1 MTTSPTFK
9 NSYLVTNRA
18 DPTTIFTD
26 SKTYVVPLPSGELSY
41 YTSGAPYDQDAD
53 DYASVPFES
62 GFLTPLQADLQNT
75 AGSNGPADLAIYV
88 HGLAVT
94 FDDAISS
101 TAAFGSALS
110 SPGGYN
116 GLLIGFDWPS
126 YGEFVGPLPSYYA
139 TSRPPQNTSGTI
151 RDNINGSTQAFV
163 NLMQALLAIRI
174 NNQPLNLNIITHSE
188 GNFMLLLGMM
198 ALQKANVSSG
208 VNNALMLAAD
218 ISAAM
223 LQQGQWGNAI
233 TTICNQTTVYYSGC
247 DLDVCYSDYEF
258 FAFHDQA
265 YPTRLGL
272 IGPYAYPPATA
283 IPKTVVGIDC
293 AQVTVDL
300 GSQIDVHSS
309 YRSLPQVLVDMS
321 TTMNSNNPVYTGRK
335 LYPGATDPSYYLDPS
350 VNQIIGRAPQQG
362 IYRRR
367 RLRRRQLQALR
378 F

>member
-1 MTTSPTFK
+1 MTTPTFN
-9 NSYLVTNRA
+9 NSYLATNRA

-26 SKTYVVPLPSGELSY
+26 SKTYVVPLPSGGLSY
-41 YTSGAPYDQDAD
+41 YLSDTPYDQDSD
-53 DYASVPFES
+53 DYASVSSSDF
-62 GFLTPLQADLQNT
+62 FTPLKVDLQNT
-75 AGSNGPADLAIYV
+75 AGSNGPASLAVYI
-88 HGLAVT
+88 HGLAVD

-101 TAAFGSALS
+101 TAAFGTALA
-110 SPGGYN
+110 SPGGFN
-116 GLLIGFDWPS
+116 GLTIGFDWPS
-126 YGEFVGPLPSYYA
+126 YGELVGPLPSYYA

-151 RDNINGSTQAFV
+151 RDNINGSTEAFV
-163 NLMQALLAIRI
+163 NLMQALLALRI

-223 LQQGQWGNAI
+223 LQQGQLGDAI

-247 DLDVCYSDYEF
+247 DPDLCFSDYEF

-272 IGPYAYPPATA
+272 IGPYAYPAADA

-293 AQVTVDL
+293 AQVTIDL
-300 GSQIDVHSS
+300 GSQADVHSS
-309 YRSLPQVLVDMS
+309 YRSLPQVLVDLS
-321 TTMNSNNPVYTGRK
+321 TTMNSTNPVYTGRK
-335 LYPGATDPSYYLDPS
+335 LYPGASVPSYYLDPS
-350 VNQIIGRAPQQG
+350 VNQMIGRTPQQG
-362 IYRRR
+362 IYR
-367 RLRRRQLQALR
+367 LR
-378 F
+378 

>member
-1 MTTSPTFK
+1 MTSPKFT

-26 SKTYVVPLPSGELSY
+26 SKTYVTPLPSGGLSY
-41 YTSGAPYDQDAD
+41 YLSDSEYDQDSG
-53 DYASVPFES
+53 DYSSVPES
-62 GFLTPLQADLQNT
+62 DFMTPLQADLQNT
-75 AGSNGPADLAIYV
+75 APASGPANLAVYI
-88 HGLAVT
+88 HGLAVD

-101 TAAFGSALS
+101 TAAFGAALA

-126 YGEFVGPLPSYYA
+126 YGELVGPLPSYYA

-151 RDNINGSTQAFV
+151 RDNINGSTEAFV
-163 NLMQALLAIRI
+163 NLMQALLALRI

-188 GNFMLLLGMM
+188 GNFMLLMGMM
-198 ALQKANVSSG
+198 ELQKANVSSG

-223 LQQGQWGNAI
+223 LQQGQLGDAI

-247 DLDVCYSDYEF
+247 DPDLCFSDYEF

-272 IGPYAYPPATA
+272 IGPFAYPATA

-293 AQVTVDL
+293 AQVTIDL
-300 GSQIDVHSS
+300 GSQTDVHSS
-309 YRSLPQVLVDMS
+309 YRSLPQVLVDLS
-321 TTMNSNNPVYTGRK
+321 TTMNSTTPVYTGRK
-335 LYPGATDPSYYLDPS
+335 LYPGATVPSFYLDPS
-350 VNQIIGRAPQQG
+350 VNQMIGRTPQQSK
-362 IYRRR
+362 YRRR
-367 RLRRRQLQALR
+367 
-378 F
+378 